1 MFYSILDTQRFWMP
15 LIGLIFVNIIFS
27 FKNNLNMTLPK
38 IGIYIFI
45 IATLVYWLNSAI
57 IQKDYYLTSNGPNSE
72 SFQELQE
79 FVSSTNDESIYIF
92 HSPRTFYYFTQ
103 RKTYRLGQT
112 IHPNSICM

>member
-1 MFYSILDTQRFWMP
+1 MPSYICFYSIPDTQRFWMP
-15 LIGLIFVNIIFS
+15 LIGLIFVNLIFS

-38 IGIYIFI
+38 IGIYIFT

-92 HSPRTFYYFTQ
+92 HSPRTLYYFTH
-103 RKTYRLGQT
+103 RKTYR
-112 IHPNSICM
+112 